1 MCGGAERW
9 SANKT
14 PIWPQTKMLYWHCKV
29 ETILVA
35 YKEGTIP
42 KENINCARY
51 REFPLDVE
59 VEDVL
64 KSQRALTHM
73 NATLKEMKKINE
85 KLLARKE
92 LYDSELKPKPWVS
105 SEISF
110 VQTFSSKM
118 EDIIKETEQIT
129 PHVQHV
135 MYQLEKRFDKST
147 VENSERK
154 RKVRRAIEQK
164 SKAKKRKAILQL
176 QKSKESEINSSD
188 DDMPIDILTDDLL
201 ME

>member
-1 MCGGAERW
+1 M
-9 SANKT
+9 NK
-14 PIWPQTKMLYWHCKV
+14 PWLY
-29 ETILVA
+29 L
-35 YKEGTIP
+35 
-42 KENINCARY
+42 N
-51 REFPLDVE
+51 EFQVDLFHFLIDWQ
-59 VEDVL
+59 L
-64 KSQRALTHM
+64 IALEQ
-73 NATLKEMKKINE
+73 L
-85 KLLARKE
+85 
-92 LYDSELKPKPWVS
+92 ELKPKPWAS

-110 VQTFSSKM
+110 MQTFSSKM

-188 DDMPIDILTDDLL
+188 DDMPIDILTDDDLL